1 MKGNFGSIYLK
12 SVSEQLPRL
21 LGLLD
26 RNPLSRT
33 YGCFDRQY
41 WHYRTVDFASTRS
54 QEAVLILALLYSNKS
69 TKYYQSPLI
78 LDWINASLDFWTK
91 IQSRNGS
98 FSEWYPKE
106 NSFVATAFSS
116 YAVSETLL
124 LLKDKIKNQEKII
137 ASLEK
142 ACKWLSTKRETI
154 VQNQE
159 SGAIAAIYNIYLLT
173 ENPIY
178 KQIAK
183 AKTLEI
189 SEKQSTEGWFYEYG
203 GADIG
208 YLSLTID
215 YLAKYYKKSKDEN
228 ALKAA
233 TKAIDFISYFI
244 HPNLTFGGEY
254 ASRNTEYLIPD
265 GFEILSEK
273 NKKAAAISK
282 AIRDSLKNKTTI
294 APSSLDDRYLTYIS
308 YTWLQAGLD
317 SKNISASLKIEPF
330 KHFKEAGIVIVNN
343 KNYYLI
349 LNYKKGGAFKLFFK
363 NSNKVVYDAGLQ
375 IKSGKNSY
383 ISSFL
388 SKNLAAV
395 NKNNIKIYGNF
406 YKINTNP
413 MTPIKNIL
421 LRSFQLVFGSSDLLG
436 FLIKNFL
443 RRKLITSA
451 KPSSFKF
458 SREFTLNEN
467 IRVEDII
474 RDINKVDELIIG
486 GKFSYSYIPSSRY
499 FQESEL
505 NSTQITLI
513 KAEIV
518 NKTSFLRE
526 YDQKGNLKFLT
537 KPLYRK

>member
-1 MKGNFGSIYLK
+1 MKGNFGYIYLK
-12 SVSEQLPRL
+12 SVIEQLPRL

-26 RNPLSRT
+26 RNPLSCT

-41 WHYRTVDFASTRS
+41 WHYRTVDFPSTRS
-54 QEAVLILALLYSNKS
+54 QEAVLTLALLYLNSS
-69 TKYYQSPLI
+69 TKYYRSPLI
-78 LDWINASLDFWTK
+78 LEWINASLEFWTK

-124 LLKDKIKNQEKII
+124 LLKDKIKNKDKII

-142 ACKWLSTKRETI
+142 ACSWLSTKRETI

-159 SGAIAAIYNIYLLT
+159 SGALAAIYNVYLLT
-173 ENPIY
+173 ENPVY

-189 SEKQSTEGWFYEYG
+189 AEKQSEEGWFYEYG

-215 YLAKYYKKSKDEN
+215 YLAKYYQKSRDEN

-282 AIRDSLKNKTTI
+282 AIRESLKKKTAI
-294 APSSLDDRYLTYIS
+294 APNSLDDRYLTYIT
-308 YTWLQAGLD
+308 YTWLQAFQD
-317 SKNISASLKIEPF
+317 SKNISASLRIEPF
-330 KHFKEAGIVIVNN
+330 KHFREAGIVIINN
-343 KNYYLI
+343 KNCYLI

-375 IKSGKNSY
+375 IKSGKNRY

-388 SKNLAAV
+388 SKNFASV

-406 YKINTNP
+406 YQIHTNP

-421 LRSFQLVFGSSDLLG
+421 LRSFQLIFGSSDLLG
-436 FLIKNFL
+436 FLIKKFL
-443 RRKLITSA
+443 RRKLITAA
-451 KPSSFKF
+451 KASDLKF
-458 SREFTLNEN
+458 SRELTLNEN
-467 IRVEDII
+467 IRIEDTI
-474 RDINKVDELIIG
+474 RDINKIDELIIG
-486 GKFSYSYIPSSRY
+486 GKFSYSYIPSSRF

-505 NSTQITLI
+505 HSPQIILT
-513 KAEIV
+513 KAELA
-518 NKTSFLRE
+518 NKTGFLRE
-526 YDQKGNLKFLT
+526 YDQKGNLKFST
-537 KPLYRK
+537 KPL